1 MTPQMVN
8 PDEFLSIKEFAFK
21 LGLHP
26 NTVRRSIKSGRL
38 SAVRIGGGCKAVYR
52 IPCCEI
58 NRLALHNLEIIIEK
72 IVEKKKIGN
81 GDKKDDPL
89 E

>member
-26 NTVRRSIKSGRL
+26 NTVRRSIRSGRL

-52 IPCCEI
+52 IPSCEI
-58 NRLALHNLEIIIEK
+58 NRLALHHLETIIEQ
-72 IVEKKKIGN
+72 IVKKKKIAN
-81 GDKKDDPL
+81 GEKKDDAI
-89 E
+89 